1 MRKRKS
7 QSNIVGGVLIG
18 VAVLIVLLLVLV
30 GVVMGLEHQGVL
42 KTEFQGDRRAFR
54 CCGWGKGRAGRA
66 GRGGRTL
73 NWADL
78 KKLLKEGGFEFHETN
93 TSSFIIFLVFVD

>member
-42 KTEFQGDRRAFR
+42 KTEFTKAIAALFGVVVGVKDAQDVQV
-54 CCGWGKGRAGRA
+54 AG
-66 GRGGRTL
+66 GEL
-73 NWADL
+73 
-78 KKLLKEGGFEFHETN
+78 
-93 TSSFIIFLVFVD
+93 